1 MKAQPNEPAGFETL
15 SEALENLKERGYCY
29 DFNMVSNGLQS
40 TVDGEVISL
49 SPDDFTIVEVY
60 RFEGPSNPS
69 DNSILYA
76 IESRSGMK
84 GNLVSAYG
92 VYADTLS
99 AEMIKK
105 LDTRQL

>member
-15 SEALENLKERGYCY
+15 SEALEDLKVRGFVY

-40 TVDGEVISL
+40 NVDGEVIHL
-49 SPDDFTIVEVY
+49 SPSEFEIVEVH
-60 RFEGPSNPS
+60 RFEGATNPS

-76 IESRSGMK
+76 IESRGGLK

-92 VYADTLS
+92 VYADALS
-99 AEMIKK
+99 AEMIEK
-105 LDTRQL
+105 LDTRQV